1 MYFADTQEPD
11 PAPFLGVALKAERD
25 PRALRASIVQ
35 ALAEVHPAIT
45 VTLTEMTEQVQNS
58 LLRERLMA
66 ALSGGFAGLAVV
78 LAAVG
83 LYGLMSYGV
92 ARRRNEIGVRVALGA
107 TRGRIVRMI
116 VRETVVLVAIGV
128 VVGIALAIWSAR
140 AAEALLYGLTPSDPW
155 TLSTGVVALTAV
167 AVIASIVPALRA
179 ARLNPTLAL
188 REE

>member
-1 MYFADTQEPD
+1 
-11 PAPFLGVALKAERD
+11 LVRSGLLKAVAD
-25 PRALRASIVQ
+25 
-35 ALAEVHPAIT
+35 VHPAIT
-45 VTLTEMTEQVQNS
+45 VTLTEMTQQVQNS

-92 ARRRNEIGVRVALGA
+92 ARRRSEIGVRVALGA
-107 TRGRIVRMI
+107 TRGRIVVLI
-116 VRETVVLVAIGV
+116 LRETLILVAIGV
-128 VVGIALAIWSAR
+128 GVGLGLAVWSAH

-155 TLSTGVVALTAV
+155 TLATGVLALTAV
-167 AVIASIVPALRA
+167 AALASVVPALRA
-179 ARLNPTLAL
+179 ARLDPTMAL